1 MNQEELLQGLDAAI
15 AAVRRLES
23 DGLRTVHGAA
33 ADDELRRLREEL
45 TARRTEVAAGA
56 ALDREWVGR
65 TVRAVAKW
73 IPDRE
78 LPLLARLGRIARA
91 VNPPV

>member
-1 MNQEELLQGLDAAI
+1 MGQHDLLQGLDAAI
-15 AAVRRLES
+15 AAVRRLEA
-23 DGLRTVHGAA
+23 DGLRTVQGAP
-33 ADDELRRLREEL
+33 ADEQLRRLREEL
-45 TARRTEVAAGA
+45 TARRAEVAAGA
-56 ALDREWVGR
+56 GLDPQWVGQ

-91 VNPPV
+91 VGPPR